1 MQDDLIKQTFSVST
15 GTDNLI
21 TIDFKKVVEPED
33 TTRLAQLVEDAIFE
47 ILNKDPNKTYNALL
61 DISAIGGSYYLSP
74 EAKNI
79 YLNLAKLRQLKKS
92 ALVGNN
98 TFIELFVNL
107 AVSAAGKDMNFK
119 WFSKREEALNWINN
133 E

>member
-61 DISAIGGSYYLSP
+61 YISAIGGSYYLSP

>member
-21 TIDFKKVVEPED
+21 AIDFKKVVEPED
-33 TTRLAQLVEDAIFE
+33 TTRLAQLVEDSIFE

-107 AVSAAGKDMNFK
+107 AVSASGKDMNFK

>member
-1 MQDDLIKQTFSVST
+1 MQDNDLKQTFAIAL
-15 GTDNLI
+15 DKNDLI
-21 TIDFKKVVEPED
+21 IINFKTTVEQKD

-47 ILNKDPNKTYNALL
+47 ILNKDPNKTYNVLM
-61 DISAIGGSYYLSP
+61 DITAIGGSSYLSP
-74 EAKNI
+74 EAKDI

-107 AVSAAGKDMNFK
+107 AISAAGKDMNFK
-119 WFSKREEALNWINN
+119 WFTEREEALKWVNSQ
-133 E
+133 